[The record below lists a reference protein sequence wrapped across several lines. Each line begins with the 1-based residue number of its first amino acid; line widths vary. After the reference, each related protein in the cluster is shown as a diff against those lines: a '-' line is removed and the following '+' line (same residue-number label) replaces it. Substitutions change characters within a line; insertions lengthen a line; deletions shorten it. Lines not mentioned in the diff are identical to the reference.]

1 MQVFD
6 LIAVFPELL
15 LLLGACFLLIA
26 SVFVREKPIVVSNNS
41 ASIDEPDIFHTPR
54 GVGFVYFF
62 SLILLAVLAIAFVG
76 RVGDESVIAMNGLF
90 QSDPVANLLKAGC
103 CLALLLSLIYSKQ
116 YLKDRHLFRPDFI
129 VLCLFALLGQ
139 MVLISGANLLSLYL
153 GLELMALSTYA
164 LVAMRH
170 NSAKSSEA
178 AMKYFILGA
187 LASGFLLYGMS
198 MLYGVTGSLD
208 LIEIF
213 RAVADPRINHL
224 VLAFGVVFIVAGLA
238 FKMGVVPFHMWVP
251 DVYQGAPTAVTLLIA
266 AAPKLAAFALL
277 FRLLV
282 NALLPLV
289 GDWQPM
295 LILLAVLS
303 LILCNVTAIA
313 QTNLKRMLAYSAI
326 AQMGFVLL
334 GMLSVFD
341 DHAFSSSMFYA
352 ITYVLT
358 TLGSF
363 GLLMVLS
370 RKGYD
375 CETLDGLKGLNQQHP
390 WYAFIG
396 LILMF
401 SLAGVPPTVGFTA
414 KLAVLEALV
423 DAQYTSLAV
432 IAVLASLVGAFY
444 YLRVV
449 KVMYFDEPLHASH
462 AVSGSTLARGI
473 LSLNGILVLVLGIFP
488 AGLLTL
494 CLDAMR
500 RTLLGI

>member
-1 MQVFD
+1 MQAFD
-6 LIAVFPELL
+6 LYAILPELVLLIVTCL
-15 LLLGACFLLIA
+15 LLVA
-26 SVFVREKPIVVSNNS
+26 SVYVPERVTSTPGVEQ
-41 ASIDEPDIFHTPR
+41 DIFHTPR

-62 SLILLAVLAIAFVG
+62 TIILLAYLIIALIG
-76 RVGDESVIAMNGLF
+76 RMGDPALVAMNGLF
-90 QSDPVANLLKAGC
+90 QSDPISNLLKACSCGAV
-103 CLALLLSLIYSKQ
+103 LVSLIYSKQ
-116 YLKDRHLFRPDFI
+116 YLQDRALFRPDFI
-129 VLCLFALLGQ
+129 VLVLLALLGQ
-139 MVLISGANLLSLYL
+139 FVLISGANLLTLYL
-153 GLELMALSTYA
+153 GLELMALPMYA

-170 NSAKSSEA
+170 TSEKSVEA
-178 AMKYFILGA
+178 GIKYFILGA

-213 RAVADPRINHL
+213 KTVADPRVNHL
-224 VLAFGVVFIVAGLA
+224 VMAFGLVFIVSGLA
-238 FKMGVVPFHMWVP
+238 FKLGVVPFHMWVP
-251 DVYQGAPTAVTLLIA
+251 DVYQGAPTAVTLMIA

-282 NALLPLV
+282 NTLLPLM

-303 LILCNVTAIA
+303 LIVGNVTAIA
-313 QTNLKRMLAYSAI
+313 QTNLKRMLAYSTI

-341 DHAFSSSMFYA
+341 DHAFSASMFYA

-358 TLGSF
+358 TLGTF
-363 GLLMVLS
+363 GLLMALS

-375 CETLDGLKGLNQQHP
+375 CETLDGLKGLNKKHP
-390 WYAFIG
+390 WFAFIG
-396 LILMF
+396 LVMMF
-401 SLAGVPPTVGFTA
+401 SLAGIPPTVGFAA
-414 KLAVLEALV
+414 KLGVLEALV
-423 DAQYTSLAV
+423 DGENTFLAV

-449 KVMYFDEPLHASH
+449 KVMYFDEPAHEFSI
-462 AVSGSTLARGI
+462 SGSGFTKGL
-473 LSLNGILVLVLGIFP
+473 LSLNTIMVLMLGIVP
-488 AGLLTL
+488 AGLMSL

-500 RTLLGI
+500 RTLLGS

>member
-1 MQVFD
+1 MQAFD
-6 LIAVFPELL
+6 LYAILPELVL
-15 LLLGACFLLIA
+15 LLAACLLLVA
-26 SVFVREKPIVVSNNS
+26 SVFVRERQPANTGV
-41 ASIDEPDIFHTPR
+41 EQDIFHTPR

-62 SLILLAVLAIAFVG
+62 TILLLLYLVVAFAG
-76 RVGDESVIAMNGLF
+76 RMGDVSLVAMNGLF
-90 QSDPVANLLKAGC
+90 QSDPLSNLLKAC
-103 CLALLLSLIYSKQ
+103 SCSALLVSLIYSKQ
-116 YLKDRHLFRPDFI
+116 YLSDRGLFRPDFI
-129 VLCLFALLGQ
+129 ILCLLALLGQ
-139 MVLISGANLLSLYL
+139 LVLISGSNLLTLYL

-170 NSAKSSEA
+170 DSVKSSEA

-213 RAVADPRINHL
+213 KTVADPRVNHL
-224 VLAFGVVFIVAGLA
+224 VMAFGLVFIVSGLA

-251 DVYQGAPTAVTLLIA
+251 DVYQGAPTAVTLMIA

-282 NALLPLV
+282 NTLLPLM

-295 LILLAVLS
+295 LVLLAVLS
-303 LILCNVTAIA
+303 MIVGNVTAIA
-313 QTNLKRMLAYSAI
+313 QTNVKRMLAYSAI

-341 DHAFSSSMFYA
+341 DHAFSAAMYYA
-352 ITYVLT
+352 VTYVLT

-375 CETLDGLKGLNQQHP
+375 CETLDGLKGLNKKHP
-390 WYAFIG
+390 WFAFI
-396 LILMF
+396 
-401 SLAGVPPTVGFTA
+401 
-414 KLAVLEALV
+414 
-423 DAQYTSLAV
+423 
-432 IAVLASLVGAFY
+432 
-444 YLRVV
+444 
-449 KVMYFDEPLHASH
+449 
-462 AVSGSTLARGI
+462 
-473 LSLNGILVLVLGIFP
+473 
-488 AGLLTL
+488 
-494 CLDAMR
+494 
-500 RTLLGI
+500 